1 MKIVLKRIGAYLI
14 DIILVSV
21 VATLLT
27 SNTYINRDY
36 KKYTKTYDAYNDE
49 YNEYSGYYTK
59 LENYYED
66 KKLEEKEYDK
76 LLKFDKK
83 YSKKLKEV
91 YEDKKLSE
99 EEYSEVIE
107 SLNLEYK
114 DKDIDYSY
122 KLLKYSLIPT
132 VVNLMCIMLYFIVM
146 QFYFGGQTLGKK
158 ILKLKVISNN
168 DKKLNIVNF
177 LIRSLVV
184 NELFINILNVIFLL
198 ILSKNNYLIYNK
210 IIYVVTYILE
220 MAILFTIVFD
230 KHNRG
235 LHDCISN
242 TKVIELNK
250 E

>member
-1 MKIVLKRIGAYLI
+1 MKVILKRIGAYLI
-14 DIILVSV
+14 DIILVSL

-27 SNTYINRDY
+27 SNHYINKDY
-36 KKYTKTYDAYNDE
+36 KKYIKTYDE
-49 YNEYSGYYTK
+49 YNEEYNKYSEYYTK

-66 KKLEEKEYDK
+66 KKLEEKEYNK
-76 LLKFDKK
+76 LIKLNNK
-83 YSKKLKEV
+83 YLGVLKEK
-91 YEDKKLSE
+91 YEDEKLSE
-99 EEYSEVIE
+99 KEYNEVIE
-107 SLNLEYK
+107 SLNLKYQEI
-114 DKDIDYSY
+114 DTDYSY

-132 VVNLMCIMLYFIVM
+132 IVNLMCIMLYFIVM

-158 ILKLKVISNN
+158 ILKLKVVSNN
-168 DKKLNIVNF
+168 DKKLSIINF

-184 NELFINILNVIFLL
+184 NELFINILNVVFLL
-198 ILSKNNYLIYNK
+198 VLSKGNYLVYNK
-210 IIYVVTYILE
+210 IIYVITYILE

-235 LHDCISN
+235 LHDYISN

>member
-1 MKIVLKRIGAYLI
+1 MKTVLKRIGAYLI

-27 SNTYINRDY
+27 ANPYINKDY
-36 KKYTKTYDAYNDE
+36 KKYTKTYEE
-49 YNEYSGYYTK
+49 YNEEYNKYSDYYTK

-66 KKLEEKEYDK
+66 KELSKKEYNK
-76 LLKFDKK
+76 LIKLDNSYLKI
-83 YSKKLKEV
+83 LKEK
-91 YEDKKLSE
+91 YKDRKLTE
-99 EEYSEVIE
+99 EEYNEVIE
-107 SLNLEYK
+107 SLNLQYQ
-114 DKDIDYSY
+114 DIDINYSY

-132 VVNLMCIMLYFIVM
+132 IVNLMSIMLYFIVM

-158 ILKLKVISNN
+158 ILKLKVVSNN
-168 DKKLNIVNF
+168 DKKLSIVNY

-184 NELFINILNVIFLL
+184 NELFINILNVICLL
-198 ILSKNNYLIYNK
+198 VLSKGNYLTYNK

-235 LHDCISN
+235 LHDYISN

>member
-14 DIILVSV
+14 DIILVSL

-27 SNTYINRDY
+27 ANSYINKDY
-36 KKYTKTYDAYNDE
+36 KKYIKTYDE
-49 YNEYSGYYTK
+49 YNSEYNKYSDYYTK

-66 KKLEEKEYDK
+66 KKLSEKEYNK
-76 LLKFDKK
+76 LIELDNK
-83 YSKKLKEV
+83 YLDVLKEK
-91 YEDKKLSE
+91 YEDKNINE
-99 EEYSEVIE
+99 EEYSEVID
-107 SLNLEYK
+107 SLNLKYQ
-114 DKDIDYSY
+114 DIDTNYSY
-122 KLLKYSLIPT
+122 KLLKYSWIPT
-132 VVNLMCIMLYFIVM
+132 IVNLMCIMLYFIVI

-158 ILKLKVISNN
+158 ILKLKIVSNN

-184 NELFINILNVIFLL
+184 NELFINILNVIFLFV
-198 ILSKNNYLIYNK
+198 LSKGNYLVYNK

-220 MAILFTIVFD
+220 MVILFTIVFD

-235 LHDCISN
+235 LHDYISN
-242 TKVIELNK
+242 TKVVELNK